1 MKHKFKLPT
10 TDRLIGI
17 SAMIISILTLIIF
30 IYQTHIISKK
40 SKLSVKPRLV
50 FETETKTEKG
60 FKTYILTLTNK
71 GLGPAIIQNCTQI
84 YQNINYPLVDF
95 DHLIMKK
102 FPDIENEKNCDLS
115 TNRIKQGDIIP
126 VNETITVYELKMTS
140 EINLKI
146 SKYLNIDDLR
156 LEVIYSSMYEDETW
170 RENNDKKEFIIEY
183 K

>member
-1 MKHKFKLPT
+1 M
-10 TDRLIGI
+10 
-17 SAMIISILTLIIF
+17 
-30 IYQTHIISKK
+30 
-40 SKLSVKPRLV
+40 
-50 FETETKTEKG
+50 
-60 FKTYILTLTNK
+60 
-71 GLGPAIIQNCTQI
+71 GPAIIQNCTQI

-156 LEVIYSSMYEDETW
+156 LEVIYSSIYEDETW